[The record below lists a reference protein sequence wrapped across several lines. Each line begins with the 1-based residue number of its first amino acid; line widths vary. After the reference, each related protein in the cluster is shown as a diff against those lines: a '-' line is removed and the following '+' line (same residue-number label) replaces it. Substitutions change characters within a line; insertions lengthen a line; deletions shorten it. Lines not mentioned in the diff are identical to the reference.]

1 MAVGVVIGVPAAV
14 GIAGFTASGIGAGS
28 LAAYLMSLS
37 ASLNG
42 GAVPSGGLVAFL
54 QSLGTGG
61 LFAFAAKTEAGRAL
75 LKAGCLYEA

>member
-1 MAVGVVIGVPAAV
+1 MAVGAVIGVPAAV
-14 GIAGFTASGIGAGS
+14 GIAGFTAAGIGAGS

-42 GAVPSGGLVAFL
+42 GGVPPGGLVAFL

-61 LFAFAAKTEAGRAL
+61 LFAFARTATGQTL
-75 LKAGCLYEA
+75 LKAGCLYEE